1 MRFTSAA
8 LVMMLALAG
17 CQNLPGTPRVAPEAL
32 SPMPLH
38 DSCGAAPYGSLVG
51 QAGVALE
58 RVLILRQV
66 RILRDMPAPAGPVRA
81 ERINFHL
88 ESLPRA
94 ADAPP
99 TRHDSRIIAISC
111 G

>member
-1 MRFTSAA
+1 MT
-8 LVMMLALAG
+8 LALAG
-17 CQNLPGTPRVAPEAL
+17 CQNLPGTPRAAPEPL
-32 SPMPLH
+32 PPMPVQ
-38 DSCGAAPYGSLVG
+38 DSCGAAPYGYLVG

-88 ESLPRA
+88 QSLPQ
-94 ADAPP
+94 ADNAPP
-99 TRHDSRIIAISC
+99 TRQDSRIAAISC